1 MRRILAAFVLV
12 AAAGGASPAWA
23 QDRTVGLGVGFVK
36 PSDVDGTIWFTG
48 NAQFKVAK
56 DIVVEP
62 EIGFWKKTAS
72 FPGVVDVSVRDL
84 DIGANALYTTV
95 RKSLNI
101 SVGAGLGAHLL
112 KGEVGVLG
120 LTDSDSSTK
129 IGFHILAG
137 LVFGQPKSMHFF
149 ANARY
154 DLVSDI
160 NQFKVYGG
168 VRFKL

>member
-23 QDRTVGLGVGFVK
+23 QDRTFGLGVGFVK
-36 PSDVDGTIWFTG
+36 PKDVDGTIWFTG

-72 FPGVVDVSVRDL
+72 VSGVVDVSIRDL

-112 KGEVGVLG
+112 KGVLG
-120 LTDSDSSTK
+120 STDSDSSTK
-129 IGFHILAG
+129 LGFHLLGG
-137 LVFGQPKSMHFF
+137 LVFGHAKSMHFF

-160 NQFKVYGG
+160 NQFKLYGG

>member
-23 QDRTVGLGVGFVK
+23 QDRTFGLGVGLVK

-62 EIGFWKKTAS
+62 EIGFWKKSAS
-72 FPGVVDVSVRDL
+72 FLNVVEASIRDVDVGANVLYITTRKSVRL
-84 DIGANALYTTV
+84 
-95 RKSLNI
+95 
-101 SVGAGLGAHLL
+101 SVGAGLGMHFLTGQA
-112 KGEVGVLG
+112 GVLG

-137 LVFGQPKSMHFF
+137 LVFGQAKSMHFF

-160 NQFKVYGG
+160 NQFKLYGG